1 MRTCLPGWSESEM
14 VQSMTILGKRCV
26 NKAVYLRELHKSGEQ
41 SSECRVFNLLELGAS
56 TQATV
61 ALDTDQRLHNSLL
74 ARPN

>member
-14 VQSMTILGKRCV
+14 VQSMTILGKRWV
-26 NKAVYLRELHKSGEQ
+26 NKSGEQ